1 MQEKNEFLLMAS
13 QPLISII
20 TVNFND
26 AAGLEKT
33 TQSVFQQTY
42 PHIEYIII
50 DGGSTDESKQV
61 IEQVAHKLSY
71 YISEKD
77 TGIYNAMNKGIRKAT
92 GEYLLFMNSG
102 DVFTSGDVL
111 NQMVLQ
117 NKNKDLVYGDI
128 QWIENGEEFP
138 GVFPDTLTFGYL
150 MFHSLPHQGTLIRR
164 TLFEEVGNYDEERR
178 IISDWVFFLLA
189 VCKHNCS
196 YVKVPVLVAR
206 CDRHG
211 ISCNPDNLVQL
222 VKEKEE
228 VLQLFF
234 PAFYNEYLQLKAAEK
249 KLAQVSATL
258 GFRLHNTFNR
268 LTGRHH
274 IE

>member
-1 MQEKNEFLLMAS
+1 MQEKNERLQMEGL
-13 QPLISII
+13 PLISII

-33 TQSVFQQTY
+33 AQSVFQQTY
-42 PHIEYIII
+42 PHLEYIII
-50 DGGSTDESKQV
+50 DGGSTDGSKKV
-61 IEQVAHKLSY
+61 IEQIEHKLSY
-71 YISEKD
+71 CVSEQD
-77 TGIYNAMNKGIRKAT
+77 TGIYNAMNKGIRKAV
-92 GEYLLFMNSG
+92 GDYLLFMNAG

-117 NKNKDLVYGDI
+117 SKNQDLIYGDI
-128 QWIENGEEFP
+128 QWIENGEEYP
-138 GVFPDTLTFGYL
+138 GVFPETLTFGYL

-164 TLFEEVGNYDEERR
+164 TVFEEAGYYDEDRR

-196 YVKVPVLVAR
+196 YGKVPVLVAR

-211 ISCNPDNLVQL
+211 ISCKPENLAQIVQ
-222 VKEKEE
+222 EKEE
-228 VLQLFF
+228 VLQLYF
-234 PAFYNEYLQLKAAEK
+234 PAFYKEYLQLKAAEK

-258 GFRLHNTFNR
+258 GFRLHNAFNR
-268 LTGRHH
+268 LTGRHY